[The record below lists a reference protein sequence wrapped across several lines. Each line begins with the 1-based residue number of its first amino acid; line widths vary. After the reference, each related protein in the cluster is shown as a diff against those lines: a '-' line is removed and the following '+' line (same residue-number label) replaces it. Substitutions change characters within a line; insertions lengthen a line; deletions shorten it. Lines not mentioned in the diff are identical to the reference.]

1 MKIVIAGDYCPKD
14 RVAELIDSNR
24 YENIFS
30 DVTEIIAQA
39 DFRILNFECPIV
51 NGECRP
57 IEKNGPCLKT
67 TKNSLKPI
75 VDAGFNVVTLAN
87 NHFYDFGDKGITD
100 TIDELD
106 KLNIAHVGGGKN
118 LNISSEIL
126 FLQKGGKKLAIINC
140 CEHEFSIA
148 TENTA
153 GCNPLN
159 PINQWYAIQ
168 KARNTADYVIVIVH
182 GGHEMCQLPS
192 LRMKETYHFF
202 IDSGADVVINHHQ
215 HCYSG
220 FEKYKG
226 KPIFYGLGNFCFD
239 WDGKRNSIWNYG
251 FLVLLSFDEKKISFE
266 TIPYSQCD
274 EKPVVRLLED
284 RKEFDKDI
292 LSLNIII
299 QDTELLKQ
307 QHEKWMDQRE
317 GNYSISLEPYSNRF
331 FRFACRKGFLPH
343 FFNKKRAIE
352 LLNYVSCESH
362 RDCMINMFSKQINK

>member
-126 FLQKGGKKLAIINC
+126 FLQKGGKKVAIINC

-182 GGHEMCQLPS
+182 G
-192 LRMKETYHFF
+192 
-202 IDSGADVVINHHQ
+202 
-215 HCYSG
+215 
-220 FEKYKG
+220 
-226 KPIFYGLGNFCFD
+226 
-239 WDGKRNSIWNYG
+239 
-251 FLVLLSFDEKKISFE
+251 
-266 TIPYSQCD
+266 
-274 EKPVVRLLED
+274 
-284 RKEFDKDI
+284 
-292 LSLNIII
+292 LSLIHI
-299 QDTELLKQ
+299 
-307 QHEKWMDQRE
+307 
-317 GNYSISLEPYSNRF
+317 
-331 FRFACRKGFLPH
+331 
-343 FFNKKRAIE
+343 
-352 LLNYVSCESH
+352 
-362 RDCMINMFSKQINK
+362 

>member
-202 IDSGADVVINHHQ
+202 IDSGADAVINHHQ

-284 RKEFDKDI
+284 RNEFDKDI

>member
-1 MKIVIAGDYCPKD
+1 M
-14 RVAELIDSNR
+14 
-24 YENIFS
+24 
-30 DVTEIIAQA
+30 
-39 DFRILNFECPIV
+39 
-51 NGECRP
+51 
-57 IEKNGPCLKT
+57 KT

-126 FLQKGGKKLAIINC
+126 FLQKGGKKVAIINC

>member
-126 FLQKGGKKLAIINC
+126 FLQKGGKKVAIINC

-274 EKPVVRLLED
+274 GKPVVRLLED

>member
-100 TIDELD
+100 TIDELE

-126 FLQKGGKKLAIINC
+126 FLQKGGKKVAIINC

>member
-126 FLQKGGKKLAIINC
+126 FLQKGGKKVAIINC

-153 GCNPLN
+153 RCNPLN

>member
-126 FLQKGGKKLAIINC
+126 FLQKGGKKVAIINC

>member
-202 IDSGADVVINHHQ
+202 IDSGADAVINHHQ

-299 QDTELLKQ
+299 QYTELLKK

>member
-202 IDSGADVVINHHQ
+202 IDSGADAVINHHQ

>member
-14 RVAELIDSNR
+14 RVAEVIDSNR

-126 FLQKGGKKLAIINC
+126 FLQKGGKKVAIINC

>member
-30 DVTEIIAQA
+30 DVTEIIAQV

-126 FLQKGGKKLAIINC
+126 FLQKGGKKVAIINC

>member
-126 FLQKGGKKLAIINC
+126 FLQKGGKKVAIINC

-202 IDSGADVVINHHQ
+202 IDSGADIVINHHQ

>member
-126 FLQKGGKKLAIINC
+126 FLQKGGKKVAIINC

-331 FRFACRKGFLPH
+331 FRFACRKGSLPH

>member
-126 FLQKGGKKLAIINC
+126 FLQKGGKKVAIINC

-343 FFNKKRAIE
+343 FFNKKKAIE

>member
-126 FLQKGGKKLAIINC
+126 FLQKGGKKVAIINC

-343 FFNKKRAIE
+343 LFNKKRAIE

>member
-126 FLQKGGKKLAIINC
+126 FLQKGGKKVAIINC

-251 FLVLLSFDEKKISFE
+251 FLVLLSFDEKKISLE

>member
-126 FLQKGGKKLAIINC
+126 FLQKGGKKVAIINC

-226 KPIFYGLGNFCFD
+226 KPIFYGLGNFCFY
-239 WDGKRNSIWNYG
+239 WGGKRNSIWNYG

>member
-126 FLQKGGKKLAIINC
+126 FLQKGGKKVAIINC

-251 FLVLLSFDEKKISFE
+251 FLVLLSFDEKKSSFE

>member
-14 RVAELIDSNR
+14 RVAELIDSNC

-126 FLQKGGKKLAIINC
+126 FLQKGGKKVAIINC

>member
-39 DFRILNFECPIV
+39 DFSILNFYCPIV

-126 FLQKGGKKLAIINC
+126 FLQKGGKKVAIINC

>member
-118 LNISSEIL
+118 LIISSEIL
-126 FLQKGGKKLAIINC
+126 FLQKGGKKVAIINC

>member
-126 FLQKGGKKLAIINC
+126 FLQKGGKKVAIINC

-307 QHEKWMDQRE
+307 QHEKWMDHRE

>member
-24 YENIFS
+24 YENIFY

-126 FLQKGGKKLAIINC
+126 FLQKGGKKVAIINC

>member
-57 IEKNGPCLKT
+57 IEKNSPCLKT

-126 FLQKGGKKLAIINC
+126 FLQKGGKKVAIINC

>member
-126 FLQKGGKKLAIINC
+126 FLQKGGKKVAIINC
-140 CEHEFSIA
+140 YEHEFSIA

>member
-126 FLQKGGKKLAIINC
+126 FLQKGGKKVAIINC

-362 RDCMINMFSKQINK
+362 KDCMINMFSKQINK

>member
-14 RVAELIDSNR
+14 RVAELIDSNH

-126 FLQKGGKKLAIINC
+126 FLQKGGKKVAIINC

>member
-126 FLQKGGKKLAIINC
+126 FLQKGGKKVAIINC

-307 QHEKWMDQRE
+307 QHEKWMEQRE
-317 GNYSISLEPYSNRF
+317 GNYSISLEPYANRF
-331 FRFACRKGFLPH
+331 FRFDCRKGFLPH

-362 RDCMINMFSKQINK
+362 RDRMINMFSKQINK

>member
-140 CEHEFSIA
+140 CEHEFSLA

-159 PINQWYAIQ
+159 PINEWYAIQ

-202 IDSGADVVINHHQ
+202 IDSGADAVINHHQ

-266 TIPYSQCD
+266 TIQYSQCD

>member
-14 RVAELIDSNR
+14 RVAELIDYIR

-202 IDSGADVVINHHQ
+202 IDSGADAVINHHQ

>member
-30 DVTEIIAQA
+30 DVTEIIARA

-202 IDSGADVVINHHQ
+202 IDSGADAVINHHQ

>member
-202 IDSGADVVINHHQ
+202 IDSGADAVINHHQ

-226 KPIFYGLGNFCFD
+226 KPVFHGLGNFCFD

>member
-126 FLQKGGKKLAIINC
+126 FLQKGGKKVAIINC

-352 LLNYVSCESH
+352 LLNYVTCESH

>member
-126 FLQKGGKKLAIINC
+126 FIQKVGKKVEIINC